1 MNFETIK
8 RIYATTPPVREHG
21 AGTKYDLRPVAD
33 RRKKWERV
41 AKISDN
47 CYSIFCGWT
56 PGDPIYNRMWLDNSF
71 LSYKDRDTW
80 LAHISKREMAAL
92 APVTFRRH
100 RDGTETV
107 TIRNGWNAWATSQ
120 IRLLN
125 EWTPWNVQITPHK
138 GQTFALVN
146 GQRYSLRHSSTYP
159 AGLHKLRAAGKLA
172 GYYAGQL
179 DDRDI
184 STAPDGSALTLR
196 LDRNDAGVAVATPIN
211 LTKKHTHHYS
221 MRVNKR
227 AKAQCADH
235 IAEFTRMV
243 LSLGPMIGRH
253 NYCYDDP
260 GDIAGELVARYFG
273 KIASHPSYW
282 FRSGSR
288 DGAVR
293 RAWQDVL
300 RSGVREDL
308 MPSVRAA
315 WTEIA
320 GPVGQG
326 YERTSTG
333 WRIIET
339 PPSEKLM
346 RARLNTFIN
355 KRFNFSQPVEVPN

>member
-56 PGDPIYNRMWLDNSF
+56 PGDPIYNRMWLDHSC
-71 LSYKDRDTW
+71 LSPRDTW

-107 TIRNGWNAWATSQ
+107 TIRNGWNAWATSHT
-120 IRLLN
+120 RLLN
-125 EWTPWNVQITPHK
+125 EWTPWNVHITPHK
-138 GQTFALVN
+138 GQLFALVN

-159 AGLHKLRAAGKLA
+159 AGIHKLRAAGTLA
-172 GYYAGQL
+172 GYYARQFDAG
-179 DDRDI
+179 DI
-184 STAPDGSALTLR
+184 STAPDGSALTFR

-211 LTKKHTHHYS
+211 LTKKHTHHYC
-221 MRVNKR
+221 MRVDKR

-243 LSLGPMIGRH
+243 LGLGPMLGRH
-253 NYCYDDP
+253 YYYDDP
-260 GDIAGELVARYFG
+260 DGTAERLVERYLG
-273 KIASHPSYW
+273 KVASHHSYW

-288 DGAVR
+288 DYVVR

-315 WTEIA
+315 WSVIA
-320 GPVGQG
+320 TPALQG

-333 WRIIET
+333 WKVVET

-346 RARLNTFIN
+346 RARLNAFIN
-355 KRFNFSQPVEVPN
+355 KRFNFCRPVEVPN